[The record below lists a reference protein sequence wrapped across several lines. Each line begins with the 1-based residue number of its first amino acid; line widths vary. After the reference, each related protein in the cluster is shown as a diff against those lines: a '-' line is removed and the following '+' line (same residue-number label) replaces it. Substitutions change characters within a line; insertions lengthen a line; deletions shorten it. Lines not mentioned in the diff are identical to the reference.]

1 MGGKHLKLRTIV
13 IVAIIAVFAFS
24 IYPLAPRDFYETFF
38 KALKV
43 KDDAVA
49 AELVSD
55 AKQLQAGRPDLNQAA
70 ALLEAA
76 EAKKVDLVPLVSGRN
91 LAGNADVIAMVRKEA
106 SGSIRLGLDLNGGV
120 EFILELIPDKELL
133 ARFAEG
139 GTAAD
144 REKMEKQITT
154 EFNRYREQAIETLRK
169 RLESQ
174 NIFESDITPFGARSV
189 SLKAPITSRDEKD
202 KLLSLI
208 KMS

>member
-55 AKQLQAGRPDLNQAA
+55 AKQLQAGRPDLSQAA

-76 EAKKVDLVPLVSGRN
+76 EAKKVDLLPLGEGDLPIPAIVAATPDRVNNIVVELDYCRVEMVEALKRSYKYMTSNG
-91 LAGNADVIAMVRKEA
+91 LALGNK
-106 SGSIRLGLDLNGGV
+106 
-120 EFILELIPDKELL
+120 
-133 ARFAEG
+133 
-139 GTAAD
+139 
-144 REKMEKQITT
+144 
-154 EFNRYREQAIETLRK
+154 
-169 RLESQ
+169 
-174 NIFESDITPFGARSV
+174 
-189 SLKAPITSRDEKD
+189 
-202 KLLSLI
+202 
-208 KMS
+208 

>member
-120 EFILELIPDKELL
+120 EFPTRSCSPDSRRAAPPPT
-133 ARFAEG
+133 ARRWKSRSPRNS
-139 GTAAD
+139 TATA
-144 REKMEKQITT
+144 
-154 EFNRYREQAIETLRK
+154 NR
-169 RLESQ
+169 
-174 NIFESDITPFGARSV
+174 RSRPCA
-189 SLKAPITSRDEKD
+189 SGSNRRISSSRTSRRSERVRCR
-202 KLLSLI
+202 
-208 KMS
+208 